1 MYAELFLK
9 KITSYVGLNVSIAK
23 KTSLQKKPYLILV
36 NIIGQNKTNNHNWSL
51 LVNSKDKIDNA
62 FNRIKELITLVNLW
76 NKKASNKEHQ
86 QIEQRRQQLIDDL
99 QRQKA
104 ELDRVWTEDD
114 GSLSDREYVVQWE
127 KINTRI
133 KQLET

>member
-1 MYAELFLK
+1 M
-9 KITSYVGLNVSIAK
+9 
-23 KTSLQKKPYLILV
+23 
-36 NIIGQNKTNNHNWSL
+36 
-51 LVNSKDKIDNA
+51 NSKDKIDNA

-76 NKKASNKEHQ
+76 NKKATNKEHQ
-86 QIEQRRQQLIDDL
+86 QIEERRQQLINDL

-127 KINTRI
+127 KINSRI

>member
-1 MYAELFLK
+1 M
-9 KITSYVGLNVSIAK
+9 
-23 KTSLQKKPYLILV
+23 
-36 NIIGQNKTNNHNWSL
+36 
-51 LVNSKDKIDNA
+51 NSKDKIDNA
-62 FNRIKELITLVNLW
+62 FNRIKELLTLVNLW
-76 NKKASNKEHQ
+76 NKKATNKEHQ
-86 QIEQRRQQLIDDL
+86 QIEQRRQQLINDL

-127 KINTRI
+127 KINSRI

>member
-1 MYAELFLK
+1 M
-9 KITSYVGLNVSIAK
+9 
-23 KTSLQKKPYLILV
+23 
-36 NIIGQNKTNNHNWSL
+36 
-51 LVNSKDKIDNA
+51 NSKDKIDNA

-76 NKKASNKEHQ
+76 NKKATNKEHQ
-86 QIEQRRQQLIDDL
+86 QIEQRRQQLINDL
-99 QRQKA
+99 QKQKA

-127 KINTRI
+127 KINSRI

>member
-1 MYAELFLK
+1 M
-9 KITSYVGLNVSIAK
+9 
-23 KTSLQKKPYLILV
+23 
-36 NIIGQNKTNNHNWSL
+36 
-51 LVNSKDKIDNA
+51 NSKDKIDNA
-62 FNRIKELITLVNLW
+62 FNRIKELLTLVNLW
-76 NKKASNKEHQ
+76 NIKATNKEHQ
-86 QIEQRRQQLIDDL
+86 QVEQRRQQLIDDL

-127 KINTRI
+127 KINSRI

>member
-1 MYAELFLK
+1 M
-9 KITSYVGLNVSIAK
+9 
-23 KTSLQKKPYLILV
+23 
-36 NIIGQNKTNNHNWSL
+36 
-51 LVNSKDKIDNA
+51 NSKDKIDNA

-86 QIEQRRQQLIDDL
+86 QIEQRRQQLINDL

-127 KINTRI
+127 KINSRI

>member
-1 MYAELFLK
+1 M
-9 KITSYVGLNVSIAK
+9 
-23 KTSLQKKPYLILV
+23 
-36 NIIGQNKTNNHNWSL
+36 
-51 LVNSKDKIDNA
+51 NSKDKIDNA

-76 NKKASNKEHQ
+76 NKKATIKEHQ

-133 KQLET
+133 KELEK

>member
-1 MYAELFLK
+1 M
-9 KITSYVGLNVSIAK
+9 
-23 KTSLQKKPYLILV
+23 
-36 NIIGQNKTNNHNWSL
+36 
-51 LVNSKDKIDNA
+51 NSKDKIDNA

-76 NKKASNKEHQ
+76 NKKATNKEHQ
-86 QIEQRRQQLIDDL
+86 QIEQRRQQLINDL
-99 QRQKA
+99 QKQKA

-127 KINTRI
+127 KINNRI

>member
-1 MYAELFLK
+1 M
-9 KITSYVGLNVSIAK
+9 
-23 KTSLQKKPYLILV
+23 
-36 NIIGQNKTNNHNWSL
+36 
-51 LVNSKDKIDNA
+51 NSKDKIDNA

-76 NKKASNKEHQ
+76 NKKATTKEHQ

-114 GSLSDREYVVQWE
+114 GSLSDREYVVQSE
-127 KINTRI
+127 KINSRI

>member
-1 MYAELFLK
+1 
-9 KITSYVGLNVSIAK
+9 
-23 KTSLQKKPYLILV
+23 
-36 NIIGQNKTNNHNWSL
+36 
-51 LVNSKDKIDNA
+51 VNSKDKIDNA
-62 FNRIKELITLVNLW
+62 FNRIKELLTLVNLW
-76 NKKASNKEHQ
+76 NKKASNKEHE
-86 QIEQRRQQLIDDL
+86 QIEQRRQQLINDL

-127 KINTRI
+127 KINSRI

>member
-1 MYAELFLK
+1 M
-9 KITSYVGLNVSIAK
+9 
-23 KTSLQKKPYLILV
+23 
-36 NIIGQNKTNNHNWSL
+36 
-51 LVNSKDKIDNA
+51 NSKDKIDNA
-62 FNRIKELITLVNLW
+62 FNRIKELLTLVNLW

-86 QIEQRRQQLIDDL
+86 QIEQRRQQLINDL

-127 KINTRI
+127 KINSRI

>member
-1 MYAELFLK
+1 M
-9 KITSYVGLNVSIAK
+9 
-23 KTSLQKKPYLILV
+23 
-36 NIIGQNKTNNHNWSL
+36 
-51 LVNSKDKIDNA
+51 NSKNKIDNA
-62 FNRIKELITLVNLW
+62 FNRIKELLTLVNLW

-127 KINTRI
+127 KINSRI

>member
-1 MYAELFLK
+1 M
-9 KITSYVGLNVSIAK
+9 
-23 KTSLQKKPYLILV
+23 
-36 NIIGQNKTNNHNWSL
+36 
-51 LVNSKDKIDNA
+51 NSKDKIDNA

-76 NKKASNKEHQ
+76 NKKATNKEHQ

-104 ELDRVWTEDD
+104 ELDKVWTEDD

-127 KINTRI
+127 KINSRI

>member
-1 MYAELFLK
+1 M
-9 KITSYVGLNVSIAK
+9 
-23 KTSLQKKPYLILV
+23 
-36 NIIGQNKTNNHNWSL
+36 
-51 LVNSKDKIDNA
+51 NSKEKIDNA
-62 FNRIKELITLVNLW
+62 FNRIKELLTLVNLW
-76 NKKASNKEHQ
+76 NKKATNKEHQ

-133 KQLET
+133 KELEK

>member
-1 MYAELFLK
+1 M
-9 KITSYVGLNVSIAK
+9 
-23 KTSLQKKPYLILV
+23 
-36 NIIGQNKTNNHNWSL
+36 
-51 LVNSKDKIDNA
+51 NSKDKIDNA
-62 FNRIKELITLVNLW
+62 FNRIKELLTLVNLW

-127 KINTRI
+127 KINSRI

>member
-1 MYAELFLK
+1 M
-9 KITSYVGLNVSIAK
+9 
-23 KTSLQKKPYLILV
+23 
-36 NIIGQNKTNNHNWSL
+36 
-51 LVNSKDKIDNA
+51 NSKDKIDNA

-76 NKKASNKEHQ
+76 NKKATNKEHQ
-86 QIEQRRQQLIDDL
+86 QIEQRRQQLINDL

-127 KINTRI
+127 KINSRI

>member
-1 MYAELFLK
+1 M
-9 KITSYVGLNVSIAK
+9 
-23 KTSLQKKPYLILV
+23 
-36 NIIGQNKTNNHNWSL
+36 
-51 LVNSKDKIDNA
+51 NSKDKIDNA
-62 FNRIKELITLVNLW
+62 FNRIKELLTLVNLW
-76 NKKASNKEHQ
+76 NKKATNKEHQ
-86 QIEQRRQQLIDDL
+86 QIEQRRQQLINDL

-127 KINTRI
+127 KIDSRI

>member
-1 MYAELFLK
+1 M
-9 KITSYVGLNVSIAK
+9 
-23 KTSLQKKPYLILV
+23 
-36 NIIGQNKTNNHNWSL
+36 
-51 LVNSKDKIDNA
+51 NSKDKIDNA

-76 NKKASNKEHQ
+76 NKKATNKEHQ
-86 QIEQRRQQLIDDL
+86 QIEQRRQQLINDL

>member
-1 MYAELFLK
+1 MC
-9 KITSYVGLNVSIAK
+9 
-23 KTSLQKKPYLILV
+23 
-36 NIIGQNKTNNHNWSL
+36 
-51 LVNSKDKIDNA
+51 
-62 FNRIKELITLVNLW
+62 LW

-86 QIEQRRQQLIDDL
+86 QIEQRRQQLINDL

-127 KINTRI
+127 KINSRI

>member
-1 MYAELFLK
+1 M
-9 KITSYVGLNVSIAK
+9 
-23 KTSLQKKPYLILV
+23 
-36 NIIGQNKTNNHNWSL
+36 
-51 LVNSKDKIDNA
+51 NSKEKIDNA
-62 FNRIKELITLVNLW
+62 FNRIKELLTLVNLW
-76 NKKASNKEHQ
+76 NKKATNKEHQ

-127 KINTRI
+127 KINSRI

>member
-1 MYAELFLK
+1 MTTRKNWRCDACNQTGFYVRRTFPKKDHIIRWLKCKHCKENLFTK
-9 KITSYVGLNVSIAK
+9 ETILN
-23 KTSLQKKPYLILV
+23 P
-36 NIIGQNKTNNHNWSL
+36 GQY
-51 LVNSKDKIDNA
+51 
-62 FNRIKELITLVNLW
+62 
-76 NKKASNKEHQ
+76 
-86 QIEQRRQQLIDDL
+86 L

-127 KINTRI
+127 KINSRI

>member
-1 MYAELFLK
+1 M
-9 KITSYVGLNVSIAK
+9 
-23 KTSLQKKPYLILV
+23 
-36 NIIGQNKTNNHNWSL
+36 
-51 LVNSKDKIDNA
+51 NSKDKIDNA

-76 NKKASNKEHQ
+76 NKKATNKEHQ
-86 QIEQRRQQLIDDL
+86 QIEQRRQQLINDL
-99 QRQKA
+99 ERQKA

-133 KQLET
+133 KELEK

>member
-1 MYAELFLK
+1 M
-9 KITSYVGLNVSIAK
+9 
-23 KTSLQKKPYLILV
+23 
-36 NIIGQNKTNNHNWSL
+36 
-51 LVNSKDKIDNA
+51 NSKDKIDNA

-76 NKKASNKEHQ
+76 NKKATNKEHQ
-86 QIEQRRQQLIDDL
+86 QIEQRRQQLINDL

-114 GSLSDREYVVQWE
+114 GSLSDREFVVQWE

-133 KQLET
+133 KELEK

>member
-1 MYAELFLK
+1 M
-9 KITSYVGLNVSIAK
+9 
-23 KTSLQKKPYLILV
+23 
-36 NIIGQNKTNNHNWSL
+36 
-51 LVNSKDKIDNA
+51 NSKDKIDNA
-62 FNRIKELITLVNLW
+62 FNRIKELLTLVNLW
-76 NKKASNKEHQ
+76 NKKATNKEHQ
-86 QIEQRRQQLIDDL
+86 LIEQLRQQLINDL

-127 KINTRI
+127 KINSRI

>member
-1 MYAELFLK
+1 
-9 KITSYVGLNVSIAK
+9 
-23 KTSLQKKPYLILV
+23 
-36 NIIGQNKTNNHNWSL
+36 
-51 LVNSKDKIDNA
+51 VNSKDKIDNA
-62 FNRIKELITLVNLW
+62 FNRIKELLTLVNLW
-76 NKKASNKEHQ
+76 NKKATNKEHQ

-114 GSLSDREYVVQWE
+114 GSLSDREYVVQSE
-127 KINTRI
+127 KINSRI

>member
-1 MYAELFLK
+1 M
-9 KITSYVGLNVSIAK
+9 
-23 KTSLQKKPYLILV
+23 
-36 NIIGQNKTNNHNWSL
+36 
-51 LVNSKDKIDNA
+51 NSKDKIDNA
-62 FNRIKELITLVNLW
+62 FNRIKELLTLVNLW
-76 NKKASNKEHQ
+76 NKKATNKEHQ

-127 KINTRI
+127 KINNRI

>member
-1 MYAELFLK
+1 M
-9 KITSYVGLNVSIAK
+9 
-23 KTSLQKKPYLILV
+23 
-36 NIIGQNKTNNHNWSL
+36 
-51 LVNSKDKIDNA
+51 NSKDKIDNA
-62 FNRIKELITLVNLW
+62 FNRIKELLTLVNLW
-76 NKKASNKEHQ
+76 NKKATNKEHQ
-86 QIEQRRQQLIDDL
+86 QIEQRRQQLINDL

-133 KQLET
+133 KELEK